1 MGFYINRGN
10 SDFRRILN
18 SEYIDKTGLIAHI
31 NSTLD
36 TNQMYSCVTRSR
48 RFGKT
53 MAAETLCAYYDKSCD
68 SRELFNGLEIASDP
82 SFEKHLNK
90 YAVIFIDIT
99 TITTRK
105 IAKTRFLSTL
115 KSEVKAELVAAYPQ
129 VNDIKRNDDLMAT
142 LLKISLQTGEKFI
155 MIIDEWDAI
164 CREFSSTPQLMD
176 DYINLLRRLFKGAG
190 SQQVFAGVY
199 LTGILPIKKYNTESA
214 LNNFTEYSMINP
226 EPMAKFFGFT
236 KEEVMKLCAQHNIN
250 FDEMEEWYDG
260 YTIGGRK
267 SMFNPN
273 SVMKAIFKGVCSNY
287 WGRTGNYEIVAD
299 YIKHNFLGLKDD
311 LISMIGGARCDVST
325 SSFGNDMSIVN
336 SKDDVLTVLI
346 HLGYL
351 SYDRT
356 DGRCYI
362 PNKEVR
368 EEVVNAIRDIGGQQV
383 IEALSASD
391 ELLKAILR
399 KDSDYVAKGV
409 ERVHD
414 NIVSLLT
421 YNNEVAMSCVITIAF
436 YSAINKYVFHRELA
450 TGKGVADIVMIP
462 RKNVELPAVVIELK
476 YNHSSEN
483 AIAQIKNRNYPEKIS
498 EYTGKII
505 LAGIIYDPKTKAHEC
520 VIEEVEK

>member
-1 MGFYINRGN
+1 M
-10 SDFRRILN
+10 
-18 SEYIDKTGLIAHI
+18 
-31 NSTLD
+31 
-36 TNQMYSCVTRSR
+36 
-48 RFGKT
+48 
-53 MAAETLCAYYDKSCD
+53 
-68 SRELFNGLEIASDP
+68 
-82 SFEKHLNK
+82 
-90 YAVIFIDIT
+90 
-99 TITTRK
+99 
-105 IAKTRFLSTL
+105 
-115 KSEVKAELVAAYPQ
+115 
-129 VNDIKRNDDLMAT
+129 
-142 LLKISLQTGEKFI
+142 
-155 MIIDEWDAI
+155 
-164 CREFSSTPQLMD
+164 
-176 DYINLLRRLFKGAG
+176 
-190 SQQVFAGVY
+190 
-199 LTGILPIKKYNTESA
+199 
-214 LNNFTEYSMINP
+214 
-226 EPMAKFFGFT
+226 
-236 KEEVMKLCAQHNIN
+236 
-250 FDEMEEWYDG
+250 
-260 YTIGGRK
+260 
-267 SMFNPN
+267 
-273 SVMKAIFKGVCSNY
+273 
-287 WGRTGNYEIVAD
+287 
-299 YIKHNFLGLKDD
+299 
-311 LISMIGGARCDVST
+311 
-325 SSFGNDMSIVN
+325 
-336 SKDDVLTVLI
+336 TVLI
-346 HLGYL
+346 HLGDL